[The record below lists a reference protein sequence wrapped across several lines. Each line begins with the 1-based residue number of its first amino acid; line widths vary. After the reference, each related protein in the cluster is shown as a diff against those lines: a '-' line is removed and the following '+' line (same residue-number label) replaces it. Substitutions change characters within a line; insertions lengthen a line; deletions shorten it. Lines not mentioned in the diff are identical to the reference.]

1 MEASTMTTTF
11 ATVGNSSPDG
21 MIREWEHRLADGS
34 EGEGRYMNAV
44 TVSTLTKGIRDDDGM
59 MNLIVATLVRPRLTH
74 QQMIAVYRS
83 DGTDPSVSEFLR
95 TEMRGLFSPNPG
107 IDYGVVSRARSD
119 IEALKRLGETDGK
132 TDHRTCMRTS
142 ELLAF
147 IAWLTGDDD
156 EAGRQLRDAAVHDVD
171 GTGDTLSSIVRHARA
186 MGEHP
191 GREA

>member
-1 MEASTMTTTF
+1 MTTTF

-74 QQMIAVYRS
+74 QQMVAVYRS

-95 TEMRGLFSPNPG
+95 DEMRGLFSPNPG

-119 IEALKRLGETDGK
+119 IEALKRLGETDGR
-132 TDHRTCMRTS
+132 TDHRACMRMS

-156 EAGRQLRDAAVHDVD
+156 ETGRQLRDAAVHDVD
-171 GTGDTLSSIVRHARA
+171 GMDDTLSNIVRHARA

-191 GREA
+191 GNEA